1 MSALFLLPDDG
12 ERKRAGRPLRS
23 PDAFVGPDLVSPP
36 LTMYRLCSFLLFRVL
51 EPGSRSCQVGVVRKT
66 GHKAAQADAGNI
78 DKGLTLSLLE
88 KGIGL

>member
-1 MSALFLLPDDG
+1 
-12 ERKRAGRPLRS
+12 
-23 PDAFVGPDLVSPP
+23 
-36 LTMYRLCSFLLFRVL
+36 MYRLCSFLLFRVL

-78 DKGLTLSLLE
+78 DKGLTLKPSD